1 MIENFWSVLQI
12 EPTTDKKTIKS
23 AYSSLSKVYHP
34 EDNPEKFMELQKAY
48 KEARAYAKRHKKDV
62 ENDLNWMNRNNYD
75 HIEIEKGEFVAD
87 SDNSYNNKKFNYENL
102 NYNSEYKNNFN
113 FDDVENILALK
124 RIQEEQRKEREA
136 KQMYIQA
143 ENDEI
148 RKRLYA
154 FMESFFEL
162 LQHYYTKNNVDAWK
176 YLFQDPRYS
185 KYITH
190 SIFMDRLMYELQG
203 DIDVQKEVW
212 EYWNSILGRG
222 RFSKT
227 GNFLMDKIELSNKV
241 TKKKIPNAYER
252 KFYERHKEK
261 IIEYKNVYSGWAD
274 GKIYAKIYLDNIEE
288 IRNLRQ
294 AFYMRRK
301 KLRDPIDY
309 IISYKLKLFF
319 KTDYQKAKFIVE
331 TKMMIFFI
339 LAISTIVGLFCFT
352 MPTAA
357 AELAK
362 EFMELFQDCVEVLEE
377 MVSVISNNF

>member
-1 MIENFWSVLQI
+1 
-12 EPTTDKKTIKS
+12 
-23 AYSSLSKVYHP
+23 
-34 EDNPEKFMELQKAY
+34 
-48 KEARAYAKRHKKDV
+48 
-62 ENDLNWMNRNNYD
+62 
-75 HIEIEKGEFVAD
+75 
-87 SDNSYNNKKFNYENL
+87 
-102 NYNSEYKNNFN
+102 
-113 FDDVENILALK
+113 
-124 RIQEEQRKEREA
+124 
-136 KQMYIQA
+136 
-143 ENDEI
+143 
-148 RKRLYA
+148 
-154 FMESFFEL
+154 
-162 LQHYYTKNNVDAWK
+162 
-176 YLFQDPRYS
+176 
-185 KYITH
+185 
-190 SIFMDRLMYELQG
+190 MYELQG